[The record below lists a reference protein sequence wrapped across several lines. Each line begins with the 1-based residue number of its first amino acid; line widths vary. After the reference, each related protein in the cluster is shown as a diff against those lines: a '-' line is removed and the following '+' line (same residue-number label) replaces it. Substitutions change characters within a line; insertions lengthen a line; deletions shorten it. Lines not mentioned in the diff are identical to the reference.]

1 MGCMF
6 KSIGNVIFLHFITH
20 VILLSLP
27 YNIFI
32 ETKLLMFNLIH
43 LDAYNLSNFQSP
55 TIEHKT
61 LGNGIHI
68 LLFATCIHKMGPC
81 LYNVVLQ

>member
-1 MGCMF
+1 MLSLF
-6 KSIGNVIFLHFITH
+6 
-20 VILLSLP
+20 SLP

-43 LDAYNLSNFQSP
+43 IDLYNLSSFQSP
-55 TIEHKT
+55 TIKHKA
-61 LGNGIHI
+61 LDNDIHI
-68 LLFATCIHKMGPC
+68 LLFATCIHKMGLC